1 MMRSMFSGVAGL
13 KTHQVKMDVIG
24 NNIAN
29 VNTTSYKSQSIVF
42 SDLLYQNSQRASGAS
57 ANVGG
62 TNARQIGLGAKS
74 GAINTAIT
82 SQGATQTTNN
92 PFDIMITGD
101 SFFVVNDGTGNQ
113 FTRDGSFYLDGQ
125 GNLCMQSTGYYVQG
139 WTAIEDP
146 AAVGGYSVNQ
156 NAGIGMLQVMSD
168 ENSQYGAEATTA
180 GTFTGNIDANDTNVT
195 SDLGKIVTMEFY
207 DNRGYLYTAKFNI
220 QTVKDGAGNNQTGQY
235 TLSLTDVIDSVTNES
250 IVGDGE
256 NINQYFTMHY
266 LSEPDPNGNR
276 TSAGPAQ
283 VAQDSQG
290 NDWQQVHLTYS
301 PQNGSWGG
309 VVYTGNGQGTATT
322 NLFDHIRLVPHNG
335 NDFNGTANPT
345 KGLKADGTMGTES
358 FDVIDFDLSTTT
370 NVNTNESSTIR
381 ASKGDL
387 QKNGTGRMVG
397 EMNGISVEKNGRIT
411 ATYTNGQ
418 SKLIGQIATA
428 QFANASGLEKTG
440 DNLYSA
446 TMNSGDPIIQDITT
460 DGGYMNTGVLE
471 MSNVDLSSEFTEMIT
486 TQRGFQANSRIIT
499 VSDTMLEE
507 LTNLKR

>member
-146 AAVGGYSVNQ
+146 AAIGGYSVNQ

-168 ENSQYGAEATTA
+168 ENSFFGAEATTA
-180 GTFTGNIDANDTNVT
+180 GTLTGNIDANDTNVT

-220 QTVKDGAGNNQTGQY
+220 QTVKEAGVPQTGKY

-250 IVGDGE
+250 IVGE
-256 NINQYFTMHY
+256 NESINDYFTMQY
-266 LSEPDPNGNR
+266 LSEPDANGNR
-276 TSAGPAQ
+276 SALGPAAT
-283 VAQDSQG
+283 VTDAQ
-290 NDWQQVHLTYS
+290 NNTWQQISLDYN
-301 PQNGSWGG
+301 PANGSW
-309 VVYTGNGQGTATT
+309 NGAYNNNPFT
-322 NLFDHIRLVPHNG
+322 NIRLEVNRNKANRA
-335 NDFNGTANPT
+335 NDVVS
-345 KGLKADGTMGTES
+345 GTES
-358 FDVIDFDLSTTT
+358 FENIDIDLSTTT

>member
-1 MMRSMFSGVAGL
+1 MMRSMYSGVAGL

-57 ANVGG
+57 QNVGG

-113 FTRDGSFYLDGQ
+113 YTRDGSFYLDGQ

-146 AAVGGYSVNQ
+146 NAPGGYSVNQ

-168 ENSQYGAEATTA
+168 ENSQFGAEATTA
-180 GTFTGNIDANDTNVT
+180 GTLSGNIDANDTNVN
-195 SDLGKIVTMEFY
+195 SDDGKIVTMEFY
-207 DNRGYLYTAKFNI
+207 DNRGYLYTAKFAI
-220 QTVKDGAGNNQTGQY
+220 KTQKDAANNVLKGQY
-235 TLSLTDVIDSVTNES
+235 TLELQDVIDSVTNET
-250 IVGDGE
+250 IRNKLDDGK
-256 NINQYFTMHY
+256 
-266 LSEPDPNGNR
+266 PDPADPITNYFQMNYMQEWNDANNDYANKTPGDNNGGSINLNYNL
-276 TSAGPAQ
+276 A
-283 VAQDSQG
+283 
-290 NDWQQVHLTYS
+290 
-301 PQNGSWGG
+301 NGSW
-309 VVYTGNGQGTATT
+309 NGSVNGSTTNPNVFDTVRLTVAAGTAK
-322 NLFDHIRLVPHNG
+322 P
-335 NDFNGTANPT
+335 
-345 KGLKADGTMGTES
+345 DGSMGIES
-358 FDVIDFDLSTTT
+358 FDDIDLDLSTTT

-446 TMNSGDPIIQDITT
+446 TLNSGDPIIQDITT

>member
-220 QTVKDGAGNNQTGQY
+220 QTVKDTAGNIQTGKY

-250 IVGDGE
+250 IVQDGE
-256 NINQYFTMHY
+256 DINQYFTMQY
-266 LSEPDPNGNR
+266 MSEPDANGQRSVIDN
-276 TSAGPAQ
+276 AQ
-283 VAQDSQG
+283 TVTDTQ
-290 NDWQQVHLTYS
+290 NPPKTWQQISLDYS
-301 PQNGSWGG
+301 PANGSW
-309 VVYTGNGQGTATT
+309 NGSINNTA
-322 NLFDHIRLVPHNG
+322 FDNIRLEARK
-335 NDFNGTANPT
+335 D
-345 KGLKADGTMGTES
+345 KAVRAGDVVSGTES
-358 FDVIDFDLSTTT
+358 FDNITIDLSTTT